1 MARYGE
7 IDGGIIPIAARL
19 VFPPILR
26 GWDGFGPIGVAMA
39 LMMWCGVVGTGWV
52 LTACVG
58 AVLWER
64 TAPTETV
71 AESQTADVPSGAV

>member
-1 MARYGE
+1 M
-7 IDGGIIPIAARL
+7 
-19 VFPPILR
+19 LR

-39 LMMWCGVVGTGWV
+39 LMTWCGVIGIGWV

-64 TAPTETV
+64 AAPPDTV
-71 AESQTADVPSGAV
+71 IASEADLENG